1 MPEDEI
7 PDLMEE
13 WPERLAR
20 LLQVRARIDTN
31 GMTRPP
37 RDPVKRDFLET
48 TGQAGPF
55 LERSRKRPTSE

>member
-1 MPEDEI
+1 MTRPDDDI

-20 LLQVRARIDTN
+20 LLQVRARIDTS

-37 RDPVKRDFLET
+37 RDPVKREFLEK
-48 TGQAGPF
+48 TGQVGPF
-55 LERSRKRPTSE
+55 LEVTDL